1 MDLDHHDILR
11 ILGIIHEAQYTDFRL
26 SVGNFKL
33 HMQAPVNAER
43 GEASPTPK
51 WNSQVDIQ
59 PALAA
64 LTSRT
69 VSSDRSKEYAAVPDG
84 AVALCAP
91 MLGVLRRAGDFDAS
105 PLVEVGDSVNAGD
118 TVCFIRVLKELTPIK
133 AGILGTI
140 AQFAVENSTLVEYEQ
155 VLMWVKP
162 ERSM

>member
-1 MDLDHHDILR
+1 
-11 ILGIIHEAQYTDFRL
+11 
-26 SVGNFKL
+26 
-33 HMQAPVNAER
+33 
-43 GEASPTPK
+43 
-51 WNSQVDIQ
+51 
-59 PALAA
+59 
-64 LTSRT
+64 
-69 VSSDRSKEYAAVPDG
+69 
-84 AVALCAP
+84 

-162 ERSM
+162 EKRYFSKCNKGLDAGRENFH